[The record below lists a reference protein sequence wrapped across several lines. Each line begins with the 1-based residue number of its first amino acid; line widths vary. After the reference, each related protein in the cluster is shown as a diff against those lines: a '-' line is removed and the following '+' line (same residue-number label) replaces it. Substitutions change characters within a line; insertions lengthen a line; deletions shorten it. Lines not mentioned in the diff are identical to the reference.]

1 MNWSTLKSIESLKDN
16 EMALI
21 FKHSPSC
28 IISRI
33 VLKRFE
39 WNFKIDFQS
48 VKFYKLDVIKERCLS
63 NKISKFYNVHHE
75 SPQIILIKNN
85 KCVFHESHES
95 IHIDSLN
102 SFI

>member
-1 MNWSTLKSIESLKDN
+1 MNWSTLKSIESLKGN
-16 EMALI
+16 EIALI
-21 FKHSPSC
+21 FKHSPRC

-39 WNFKIDFQS
+39 WNFKSGFES

-63 NKISKFYNVHHE
+63 NKISKFYNVLHE
-75 SPQIILIKNN
+75 SPQIILIRDN
-85 KCVFHESHES
+85 KCIFHESHES
-95 IHIDSLN
+95 IRIDSLN

>member
-16 EMALI
+16 EIALI
-21 FKHSPSC
+21 FKHSPRC

-95 IHIDSLN
+95 IHIDLLN

>member
-1 MNWSTLKSIESLKDN
+1 MNWNTLNSIKSLKSN
-16 EMALI
+16 ETALI
-21 FKHSPSC
+21 FKHSPRC
-28 IISRI
+28 IISKI

-39 WNFKIDFQS
+39 WNFKIEFES

-63 NKISKFYNVHHE
+63 NKISEFYNVQHE
-75 SPQIILIKNN
+75 SPQIILIKDN

-95 IHIDSLN
+95 IHIDSLS

>member
-1 MNWSTLKSIESLKDN
+1 MNWNRLNSIESLKSN
-16 EMALI
+16 KTALI

-39 WNFKIDFQS
+39 WNFKIDFES

-63 NKISKFYNVHHE
+63 NKISEFYNVHHE
-75 SPQIILIKNN
+75 SPQIILIKDNR
-85 KCVFHESHES
+85 CVFHESHES

>member
-1 MNWSTLKSIESLKDN
+1 MNWSTLESIESLKDN
-16 EMALI
+16 EIALI
-21 FKHSPSC
+21 FKHSPRC

-63 NKISKFYNVHHE
+63 NKISNNGYKKVKTNFNWDLVLKKY
-75 SPQIILIKNN
+75 SKII
-85 KCVFHESHES
+85 
-95 IHIDSLN
+95 
-102 SFI
+102 